1 VNELSQGTNGAALTS
16 YDPILDVLALLW
28 AKNVTNVNTAIMAP
42 RARWRRSLS
51 SRKPPPTRRWT
62 RPRVLA
68 DWRWL
73 QTGNASITE
82 TQGGSSAASTL
93 FLGA

>member
-42 RARWRRSLS
+42 RTLATISKFKEATTNAPLD
-51 SRKPPPTRRWT
+51 PPA
-62 RPRVLA
+62 VLA